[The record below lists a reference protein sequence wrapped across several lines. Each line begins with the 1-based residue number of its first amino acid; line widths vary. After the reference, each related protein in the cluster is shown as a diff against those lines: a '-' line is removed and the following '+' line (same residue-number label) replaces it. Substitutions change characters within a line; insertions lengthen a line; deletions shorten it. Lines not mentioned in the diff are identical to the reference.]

1 MIEVRRNMKIAWDS
15 GMMLTAKAQELSS
28 SQKELKDTA
37 EQFESLFIQQLLTQM
52 RKTVP
57 DSDLFGDRKA
67 EKLFESM
74 LDEQL
79 SIAMARAGG
88 IGLSDIIYRQMVL
101 HVPSDD

>member
-1 MIEVRRNMKIAWDS
+1 MKIAWDS

>member
-1 MIEVRRNMKIAWDS
+1 MKIAWDP
-15 GMMLTAKAQELSS
+15 GIMLTAKAQELSS

-79 SIAMARAGG
+79 SIEMARAGG

>member
-1 MIEVRRNMKIAWDS
+1 MKIAWDP

-79 SIAMARAGG
+79 SIEMARSGG

-101 HVPSDD
+101 HVPSND

>member
-1 MIEVRRNMKIAWDS
+1 MKIAWDP

-79 SIAMARAGG
+79 SIEMARAGG

-101 HVPSDD
+101 HVPSND

>member
-1 MIEVRRNMKIAWDS
+1 MKIAWDP

-37 EQFESLFIQQLLTQM
+37 EQFESLFIQQLLTEM

>member
-1 MIEVRRNMKIAWDS
+1 MKIAWDP

-79 SIAMARAGG
+79 SIEMARAGG

>member
-1 MIEVRRNMKIAWDS
+1 MKIAWDP
-15 GMMLTAKAQELSS
+15 GIMLTAKAQELSS

>member
-1 MIEVRRNMKIAWDS
+1 MKIAWDP